1 MRNGRSSLG
10 GLRATALVA
19 LLALGCTGYTSAPS
33 AGDTSPPDTSDAGT
47 SDAGTSDSGTSD
59 AGTSDSGT
67 SDAGRSDSG
76 TSDAGTSDAG
86 TSDAGASDSGTPCDG
101 GSCVLVPA
109 PMPVI
114 SWGEPAH
121 ASSGTASLANASS
134 QATEWNNFAGYPCW
148 LAYDLS
154 SVPSAKRQMV
164 WVSWW
169 NQEGFSYDLGLFGP
183 SYSLPGAYTIEVNT
197 AAGGGSPPTSGWT
210 VLTTVTGNVFHSR
223 SHLVNMSGANWIRFN
238 ASAGAP
244 MNAAG
249 NTGCSLAMDVHDA
262 SQGIDAW
269 NFLGDSITALFAD
282 HSVSAQSLPPG
293 YSSLNFGKNIASKYP
308 AYNPAWENNGVPF
321 LTTSNYPLS
330 RYLSEGLW
338 PGKYVAM
345 QLGANDSPTDTAT
358 FYNDMLGLVSEL
370 LAAGKTV
377 FIATPSWQS
386 VSMGH
391 NDMSKLAAQ
400 VPLIIQ
406 HFAGQPVYA
415 GPDMFAF
422 FSQPANQGYITGN
435 DGLHPDA
442 QGQAL
447 MRDLWAA
454 TAESALYSK

>member
-1 MRNGRSSLG
+1 MRKCRSSLG
-10 GLRATALVA
+10 SLCAAALFA
-19 LLALGCTGYTSAPS
+19 LLFLGCIGYTSDPS
-33 AGDTSPPDTSDAGT
+33 APDTSD
-47 SDAGTSDSGTSD
+47 SGTSDSGTSD
-59 AGTSDSGT
+59 SGTSDSGT
-67 SDAGRSDSG
+67 SDSGTSDSG
-76 TSDAGTSDAG
+76 TSDSGTSDSG
-86 TSDAGASDSGTPCDG
+86 TSDSGTSDSGTSDSGTPCPADG
-101 GSCVLVPA
+101 GSCVV

-114 SWGEPAH
+114 SWGEPAY

-134 QATEWNNFAGYPCW
+134 QATEWNNNAGYPCW

-197 AAGGGSPPTSGWT
+197 AGGGGSPPTSGWA
-210 VLTTVTGNVFHSR
+210 VLATVTANVFHCR
-223 SHLVNMSGANWIRFN
+223 SHLLNMSGANWIRFN
-238 ASAGAP
+238 ASAGAS

-249 NTGCSLAMDVHDA
+249 NTGCRLAMDVHDA

-269 NFLGDSITALFAD
+269 HFLGDSITALFAD

-293 YSSLNFGKNIASKYP
+293 YSSLNFGKNIASTYP
-308 AYNPAWENNGVPF
+308 AFNPAWENNGVPF

-330 RYLSEGLW
+330 TYLGLW

-345 QLGANDSPTDTAT
+345 QLGANNSPTDTAT
-358 FYNDMLGLVSEL
+358 FYNDMLGLVSQL

-400 VPLIIQ
+400 VPLIVQ

-415 GPDMFAF
+415 GPDMYAF

-454 TAESALYSK
+454 TAESVLYSK

>member
-1 MRNGRSSLG
+1 MRKCRSSLG
-10 GLRATALVA
+10 SLRAAALFA
-19 LLALGCTGYTSAPS
+19 LLFLGCIGYTSDPS
-33 AGDTSPPDTSDAGT
+33 APDTSD
-47 SDAGTSDSGTSD
+47 SGTSDSGTSD
-59 AGTSDSGT
+59 SGTSDSGT
-67 SDAGRSDSG
+67 SDSGTSDSG
-76 TSDAGTSDAG
+76 TSDSGTSDSG
-86 TSDAGASDSGTPCDG
+86 TSDSGTSDSGTPCPADG
-101 GSCVLVPA
+101 GSCVV

-114 SWGEPAH
+114 SWGEPAY

-134 QATEWNNFAGYPCW
+134 QATEWNNNAGYPCW

-197 AAGGGSPPTSGWT
+197 AGGGGSPPTSGWT
-210 VLTTVTGNVFHSR
+210 VLATVTANVFHCR
-223 SHLVNMSGANWIRFN
+223 SHLLNMSGANWIRFN
-238 ASAGAP
+238 ASAGAS

-249 NTGCSLAMDVHDA
+249 NTGCRLAMDVHDA

-269 NFLGDSITALFAD
+269 HFLGDSITALFAD

-293 YSSLNFGKNIASKYP
+293 YSSLNFGKNIASTYP
-308 AYNPAWENNGVPF
+308 AFNPAWENNGVPF

-330 RYLSEGLW
+330 TYLGLW

-345 QLGANDSPTDTAT
+345 QLGANNSPTDTAT
-358 FYNDMLGLVSEL
+358 FYNDMLGLVSQL

-400 VPLIIQ
+400 VPLIVQ

-415 GPDMFAF
+415 GPDMYAF

-454 TAESALYSK
+454 TAESVLYSK

>member
-1 MRNGRSSLG
+1 MVDALGLAGRFMRNCRSSLG
-10 GLRATALVA
+10 RLRAAALFA
-19 LLALGCTGYTSAPS
+19 LLFLGCTGYTSDPS
-33 AGDTSPPDTSDAGT
+33 ARDTIDSGVQD
-47 SDAGTSDSGTSD
+47 TSDSGVQD
-59 AGTSDSGT
+59 TSDSGVQDT
-67 SDAGRSDSG
+67 SDSG
-76 TSDAGTSDAG
+76 VQDT
-86 TSDAGASDSGTPCDG
+86 SDSGVQDTSDSGVQCAADG

-114 SWGEPAH
+114 SWGSPAY
-121 ASSGTASLANASS
+121 ASSGTASLANGSN
-134 QATEWNNFAGYPCW
+134 QATEWDNSGGYPSW

-169 NQEGFSYDLGLFGP
+169 NQESFAYDSGLFGP
-183 SYSLPGAYTIEVNT
+183 SYSVPGSYTIEVN
-197 AAGGGSPPTSGWT
+197 AADGGGSPPTSGWT
-210 VLTTVTGNVFHSR
+210 VLATVTANVLHCR
-223 SHLVNMSGANWIRFN
+223 SHLLNMNGANWIRFN
-238 ASAGAP
+238 ASAGAST
-244 MNAAG
+244 NAAG
-249 NTGCSLAMDVHDA
+249 ANGCSLAMDVHDA

-269 NFLGDSITALFAD
+269 NFVGDSIMALFAQ
-282 HSVSAQSLPPG
+282 HSVSPQSLPAG

-308 AYNPAWENNGVPF
+308 AYNPAWENNGLPY

-330 RYLSEGLW
+330 TYLSQELW
-338 PGKYVAM
+338 PGKYIAI
-345 QLGANDSPTDTAT
+345 QLGANNTPTDTAT
-358 FYNDMLGLVSEL
+358 FYNDMLGLVSQL

-391 NDMSKLAAQ
+391 HDMSKLAAQ
-400 VPLIIQ
+400 VPLIVQ

-447 MRDLWAA
+447 MRDLWAL
-454 TAESALYSK
+454 TTESVLYGK